1 MLSPDSDGPEPRNL
15 ELWAS
20 VVPSRV
26 AGDVRTMTLRE
37 RLFERGTDRAVSP
50 VIGVILM
57 VGITV
62 VLAAVTGAFV
72 LDMTNSAGET
82 SPQVSLSVSA
92 DDPNSITIEHTGGD
106 SLNSSSTRLI
116 VNAGGTTTFDATE
129 GDVLSVGEE
138 ATITLNAS
146 SDTVAWGSDSTTYN
160 ATGGGAGT
168 FSSGDEL
175 TITIIDTE
183 TQQQIYET
191 TVTA

>member
-1 MLSPDSDGPEPRNL
+1 
-15 ELWAS
+15 
-20 VVPSRV
+20 
-26 AGDVRTMTLRE
+26 MTLRE
-37 RLFERGTDRAVSP
+37 RLLDKGTDRAVSP

-82 SPQVSLSVSA
+82 SPRASLSVSA
-92 DDPNSITIEHTGGD
+92 DSTEGITIEHTGGD
-106 SLNSSSTRLI
+106 GLNSSETRLI
-116 VNAGGTTTFDATE
+116 VEASGTTTFDATG

-138 ATITLNAS
+138 ATITLTEPGD
-146 SDTVAWGSDSTTYN
+146 DTVAWGTNSTTYTN
-160 ATGGGAGT
+160 SGGADT
-168 FSSGDEL
+168 PSPGDRV
-175 TITIIDTE
+175 TITIIDTG